1 MARLA
6 SAQLVFQGKQTKPS
20 KQPTKTS
27 FFFLCGEEENREI
40 HTAGFK
46 EKHGQTEAG
55 DAGTWGGEQTGRM
68 HMCRK
73 ERGGRKGR
81 KALKKI
87 YEKEKKS
94 SERGLKHCR
103 PCFWGCRLHQ
113 TRKVSHSAIK
123 GDTAPCMAYIP
134 ADRYGSAQR
143 APNLSVLFMW
153 LCTAR
158 HFPDSSP
165 KLPITHE
172 LRLLKTLRLPL

>member
-46 EKHGQTEAG
+46 KHGQTEAG
-55 DAGTWGGEQTGRM
+55 DAGTWGGEQTRRM
-68 HMCRK
+68 HVCRK

-81 KALKKI
+81 KALKKKKN
-87 YEKEKKS
+87 EKEKKS

-113 TRKVSHSAIK
+113 TRKVSRSAIK